1 MNDES
6 LKALKNWR
14 KFNEEL
20 NAFDEEQVLEMLEY
34 ELLNENRKTFVE
46 RLHQRYS
53 SLRAARERANLM
65 EKFN

>member
-1 MNDES
+1 MNEQMM
-6 LKALKNWR
+6 KALKNWR
-14 KFNEEL
+14 VFNEML
-20 NAFDEEQVLEMLEY
+20 NDIPENQVLEMLEY

-53 SLRAARERANLM
+53 TLRAMRERATLM

>member
-1 MNDES
+1 MNEQMT
-6 LKALKNWR
+6 KALKNWR
-14 KFNEEL
+14 VFNEML
-20 NAFDEEQVLEMLEY
+20 NDIPENQVLEMLEY

-53 SLRAARERANLM
+53 TLRAMRERATLM

>member
-1 MNDES
+1 MNEQS

-14 KFNEEL
+14 VFNDEL
-20 NAFDEEQVLEMLEY
+20 NAFTESEVLEMLEY

-53 SLRAARERANLM
+53 TLRAARERANLM